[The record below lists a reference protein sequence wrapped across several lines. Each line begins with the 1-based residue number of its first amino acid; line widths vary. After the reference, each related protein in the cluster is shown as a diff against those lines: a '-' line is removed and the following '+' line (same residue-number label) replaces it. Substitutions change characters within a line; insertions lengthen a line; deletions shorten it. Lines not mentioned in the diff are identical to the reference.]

1 MTLVIESEAC
11 SRMFLGKTT
20 GSSPAGAAKNLN
32 VLTPLFF
39 VGLIENRVAPV
50 PGQVSR
56 YGVPLN
62 AGRSIEI

>member
-1 MTLVIESEAC
+1 
-11 SRMFLGKTT
+11 MFLGKPT
-20 GSSPAGAAKNLN
+20 GSSPAGAAKNLSA
-32 VLTPLFF
+32 LTPLFS